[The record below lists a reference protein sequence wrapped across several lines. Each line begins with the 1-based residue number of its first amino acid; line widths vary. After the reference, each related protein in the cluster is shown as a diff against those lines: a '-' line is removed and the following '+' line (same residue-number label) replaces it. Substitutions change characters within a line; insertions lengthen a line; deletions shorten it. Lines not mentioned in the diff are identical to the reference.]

1 MNTTFKRS
9 VAAFLTAGM
18 LLTGLTACFKS
29 PEEKRGDEITE
40 LANQESEIKFDKILH
55 INVSG
60 KYSSEKTLLI
70 TGLINSNNIKNSQEN
85 YRELEYIISKE
96 EYEAVYAIKNAADIY
111 YPFDE
116 SSTELINNIIKSYE
130 PERAGEI
137 IDAPDSFFDK
147 LDIIVEEY
155 CK

>member
-40 LANQESEIKFDKILH
+40 LANQESEIKFDKIIH
-55 INVSG
+55 VNVSG
-60 KYSSEKTLLI
+60 KNSSTKKLFI
-70 TGLINSNNIKNSQEN
+70 TGYIEQEQLEN
-85 YRELEYIISKE
+85 KTDKFQRLEYKISE
-96 EYEAVYAIKNAADIY
+96 EDYDTIFQLQNKHDIY

-116 SSTELINNIIKSYE
+116 DTSDIINDMIKKYDPIKS
-130 PERAGEI
+130 GTFNKS
-137 IDAPDSFFDK
+137 DFFMK
-147 LDIIVEEY
+147 NWIM
-155 CK
+155 

>member
-40 LANQESEIKFDKILH
+40 LANQESEIKFDMIVYVN
-55 INVSG
+55 ITNRNMYVIG
-60 KYSSEKTLLI
+60 KVQEENSDENKYMELVYKLSTEDAEKVFNI
-70 TGLINSNNIKNSQEN
+70 SNNH
-85 YRELEYIISKE
+85 
-96 EYEAVYAIKNAADIY
+96 DIF
-111 YPFDE
+111 YPFNTE
-116 SSTELINNIIKSYE
+116 SSDLIKEIMSGYEPTNVIKSNVNDTY
-130 PERAGEI
+130 
-137 IDAPDSFFDK
+137 FDMFDQ
-147 LDIIVEEY
+147 LVEEY